1 MDSTE
6 FFSTPEADGEKMVTK
21 WFNTA
26 GIYVIE
32 NPLFKYNGKRIF
44 KIGMSGDGQ
53 GLGGRMTNYRTAYGV
68 IPFKIHLLWAVG
80 HPGGWGINFVKKTEK
95 AIHNTLIEYDRS
107 LWAGERATEWFG
119 NLDAIMNVI
128 LTLRD
133 DYIVDMPAHINV
145 SNWKL
150 LVHERLGRWKKGIRT
165 SEREKQI
172 LKGISTN
179 NLTDVKV
186 LTQKEKSK
194 RLRKNP
200 TQVDKFKPGK

>member
-1 MDSTE
+1 MDSTQ
-6 FFSTPEADGEKMVTK
+6 FFYTAEPDGEMLVTK
-21 WFNTA
+21 WFKTA
-26 GIYVIE
+26 GVYVIE
-32 NPLFKYNGKRIF
+32 NPLFTHNGERIF

-150 LVHERLGRWKKGIRT
+150 LVHERLARWKKGIRT
-165 SEREKQI
+165 NEREKQI

-179 NLTDVKV
+179 SLTDVKV